1 MISQATFV
9 RNLFLFPWF
18 VDVIFGIID
27 CSSKS
32 LLFQFNM
39 ITTSCHVAS
48 YLANNS
54 FDLESVL
61 GPCKLVPRVTETS
74 SSIGDYFQ
82 IVAFVLEAFF
92 AEMDIE
98 SSEKCAEENGEV
110 SKTVSLVML
119 LLSHL
124 WSPLAF
130 RLFERE
136 GT

>member
-1 MISQATFV
+1 
-9 RNLFLFPWF
+9 
-18 VDVIFGIID
+18 
-27 CSSKS
+27 
-32 LLFQFNM
+32 M

-54 FDLESVL
+54 NDLESVL

-74 SSIGDYFQ
+74 SFIGDYFQ

-98 SSEKCAEENGEV
+98 SSEKCTEENGEV
-110 SKTVSLVML
+110 SKNVSLVML